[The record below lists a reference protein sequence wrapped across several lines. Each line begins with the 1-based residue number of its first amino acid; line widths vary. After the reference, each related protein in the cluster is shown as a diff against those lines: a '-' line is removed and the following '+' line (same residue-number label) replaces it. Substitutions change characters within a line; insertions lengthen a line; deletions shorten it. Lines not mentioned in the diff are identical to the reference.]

1 MAEQQ
6 QNPQT
11 EEQIKQLQAQAQ
23 SLDNSHRIIGQLYT
37 QLYDLSITAQAL
49 EQQARQLTE
58 ARNQK
63 PPSFMQDSQNAPR
76 AVPSNESIPPE
87 MLSGSNN
94 PVVKTEEKN
103 SELQSA

>member
-6 QNPQT
+6 QNSQI

-23 SLDNSHRIIGQLYT
+23 SLDNAHRIIGQLYT
-37 QLYDLSITAQAL
+37 QLYDLSITAQSL
-49 EQQARQLTE
+49 EQQVRQL
-58 ARNQK
+58 ANQQ
-63 PPSFMQDSQNAPR
+63 PPSFQNSTDSPPR

-94 PVVKTEEKN
+94 PVVKQEEKN
-103 SELQSA
+103 A